1 MGVVSSTCVI
11 DSGLIGADVSN
22 KSSSVGDVDGG
33 QSRVLTTHA
42 QSTPS
47 QRETASVEEPGVLPD
62 RA

>member
-1 MGVVSSTCVI
+1 MI
-11 DSGLIGADVSN
+11 DRGLIGGDVSN

-33 QSRVLTTHA
+33 QSRVFTTHA

-47 QRETASVEEPGVLPD
+47 PRDTASVDAPGVLPD